1 MVIEFAGLSLTHQD
15 KNMISLP
22 RMGLLAAALFITG
35 CNEPIPPP
43 SAIEQLADEYLD
55 GLMEAD
61 ALMGT
66 YYSIEGARHD
76 RLPDNSLAGI
86 AKWQAKEDAW
96 LARLNGMGAP
106 TEVGSRDWVTH
117 GLLKEQLEGAV
128 ATRICRNE
136 LWEASTTTS
145 WHTWLPFV
153 FDVQPLETADLRAQ
167 ALSRLG
173 AVPRYINNEIANLR
187 EGLRLG
193 YSAPRVTVE
202 AVPDQVRSLI
212 GPDSIF
218 MGPAARNDGTD
229 FEAAV
234 TKIYEEQ
241 IAPALHRYADFIENE
256 YLSEARETLAV
267 SGNAD
272 GAACYPALVRAFV
285 TVGVPAEEIHAVG
298 LEQVANIRQEI
309 QATLDEH
316 FGGGDVSDFLRR
328 VNEDPAFTFDT
339 EEAVLKYSTDALDAV
354 KAAMPKAFGVLPK
367 ADVLVKPYPEFAE
380 SGSGEYHSSSED
392 GTRPGIF
399 YIAVTDPTGRSRSNQ
414 LATLHHETFPG
425 HHLQGAIA
433 LELGE
438 SQHPLARYLWNSGY
452 GEGWALYSERLADEL
467 GLYPTPLDRI
477 GLYSDQ
483 IARASRLV
491 MDSGLHTKGW
501 TRQQAVDYM
510 MANSG
515 WAPVDIQNEVDRYI
529 SWPAQATS
537 YMLGMLEIR
546 RLRTKAEQALGED
559 FDLRGFHDRVV
570 GMGSITLPMLE
581 ESVTAWIA
589 EQQAGG

>member
-1 MVIEFAGLSLTHQD
+1 MLSLRPL
-15 KNMISLP
+15 S
-22 RMGLLAAALFITG
+22 ALITATILTG
-35 CNEPIPPP
+35 CAEPAPLP
-43 SAIEQLADEYLD
+43 SAIEQLADEYLEAM
-55 GLMEAD
+55 MEED

-66 YYSIEGARHD
+66 YYAIEGARHD
-76 RLPDNSLAGI
+76 QLPDNSLAGL
-86 AKWQAKEDAW
+86 AAWQQKEDAW
-96 LARLNGMGAP
+96 LSALEGIPAP
-106 TEVGSRDWVTH
+106 TEIGSRDWVTY
-117 GLLKEQLEGAV
+117 GLLKEQLQSAV
-128 ATRICRNE
+128 GTRLCRDE
-136 LWEASTTTS
+136 LWAASTTTS
-145 WHTWLPFV
+145 WHTWIPFV
-153 FDVQPLETADLRAQ
+153 FDIQPLETPELRAQ
-167 ALSRLG
+167 ALTRF
-173 AVPRYINNEIANLR
+173 AAMDTYIDNEIDNLR

-202 AVPDQVRSLI
+202 AVPGQVRSLI
-212 GPDSIF
+212 SPDSIF
-218 MGPAARNDGTD
+218 LGPALRTD
-229 FEAAV
+229 DTAFAEAV
-234 TKIYEEQ
+234 EQIYTEQ
-241 IAPALHRYADFIENE
+241 IAPSLNRFADFIEKE
-256 YLSEARETLAV
+256 YLAEARETLAV
-267 SGNAD
+267 SGNPN
-272 GAACYPALVRAFV
+272 GEACYPALVRGFV

-298 LEQVANIRQEI
+298 LEQVAKIREEI
-309 QATLDEH
+309 QVTLDEH
-316 FGGGDVSDFLRR
+316 FGGGDVSEFLRR

-339 EEAVLKYSTDALDAV
+339 EEAVLQYSTDALDAV

-367 ADVLVKPYPEFAE
+367 ADVLVKPYPKFAE

-399 YIAVTDPTGRSRSNQ
+399 YIAVTDPTGRSISNQ

-433 LELGE
+433 LELGDQ
-438 SQHPLARYLWNSGY
+438 QHPLARYLWNSGY

-491 MDSGLHTKGW
+491 MDSGLHTLGW
-501 TRQQAVDYM
+501 TRQQTVDYM

-515 WAPVDIQNEVDRYI
+515 WAPVDIQNEIDRYI

-537 YMLGMLEIR
+537 YMLGMIEIR
-546 RLRTKAEQALGED
+546 RLRTLAEETLGEN

-570 GMGSITLPMLE
+570 GMGSIPLPMLE
-581 ESVTAWIA
+581 ESIEVWIT

>member
-1 MVIEFAGLSLTHQD
+1 MNTSTLIQRGLSAGAIALV
-15 KNMISLP
+15 
-22 RMGLLAAALFITG
+22 LAACENT
-35 CNEPIPPP
+35 PPP
-43 SAIEQLADEYLD
+43 SAIEQLADEYLNE
-55 GLMEAD
+55 LMASD
-61 ALMGT
+61 SLMGT

-86 AKWQAKEDAW
+86 AAWQAKEDTW
-96 LARLNGMGAP
+96 LAELERIGAP
-106 TEVGSRDWVTH
+106 AEIGSRDWVTH
-117 GLLKEQLEGAV
+117 GLLKEQLEGAA
-128 ATRICRNE
+128 ATRICRDE
-136 LWEASTTTS
+136 LWGASTTTS

-153 FDVQPLETADLRAQ
+153 FDIQPLETIELRTQ
-167 ALSRLG
+167 ALARLG
-173 AVPRYINNEIANLR
+173 AVPTFIDNEIDNLR

-193 YSAPRVTVE
+193 YSAPRVTVK

-218 MGPAARNDGTD
+218 LGPAARSDDPD
-229 FEAAV
+229 FQSAV
-234 TKIYEEQ
+234 AQIYNEE
-241 IAPALHRYADFIENE
+241 ITPALKRFADFIDNE
-256 YLSEARETLAV
+256 YLAEARETLAV
-267 SGNAD
+267 SGNPN
-272 GAACYPALVRAFV
+272 GEACYPASVRGFV
-285 TVGVPAEEIHAVG
+285 TVGVPAAEIHAVG
-298 LEQVANIRQEI
+298 LEQVAKIREEI
-309 QATLDEH
+309 QVTLDEY
-316 FGGGDVSDFLRR
+316 FGGGDVSEFLRR

-339 EEAVLKYSTDALDAV
+339 EAAVLKYSNDALDAV
-354 KAAMPKAFGVLPK
+354 KAAMPRAFGVLPK

-433 LELGE
+433 LELGDQ
-438 SQHPLARYLWNSGY
+438 QHPLARYLWNSGY

-546 RLRTKAEQALGED
+546 RLRTLAETTLGED

-581 ESVTAWIA
+581 ESIEAWIA

>member
-1 MVIEFAGLSLTHQD
+1 MNTLRIFTRGLSAGALTLVLTACAD
-15 KNMISLP
+15 
-22 RMGLLAAALFITG
+22 RAAA
-35 CNEPIPPP
+35 P
-43 SAIEQLADEYLD
+43 SAIEELADEYLA
-55 GLMEAD
+55 EFKESD

-76 RLPDNSLAGI
+76 RLPDNSLA
-86 AKWQAKEDAW
+86 AMAAWEAKEDAW
-96 LARLNGMGAP
+96 L
-106 TEVGSRDWVTH
+106 TELAHIGTPADIGSRDWVTY
-117 GLLKEQLEGAV
+117 GLLKEQLEGAA

-136 LWEASTTTS
+136 LWGASTTTS
-145 WHTWLPFV
+145 WHTWLPFI
-153 FDVQPLETADLRAQ
+153 FDVQPLDTAELRVQ
-167 ALSRLG
+167 ALARLG
-173 AVPRYINNEIANLR
+173 AVPTYIDNEIANLR

-202 AVPDQVRSLI
+202 AVPEQVRSLI

-218 MGPAARNDGTD
+218 LGPAQRSDDAA
-229 FEAAV
+229 FSEAAEQ
-234 TKIYEEQ
+234 IYYEE
-241 IAPALHRYADFIENE
+241 IAPALNRFADFIENE
-256 YLSEARETLAV
+256 YLNEAREALAV
-267 SGNAD
+267 SGNPN
-272 GAACYPALVRAFV
+272 GEACYPALVRAFV
-285 TVGVPAEEIHAVG
+285 TLGVPAKEIHVVG

-309 QATLDEH
+309 QVTLDGH
-316 FGGGDVSDFLRR
+316 FGGGDVSAFLRR
-328 VNEDPAFTFDT
+328 LNEDPAFTFDT
-339 EEAVLKYSTDALDAV
+339 EKAVLKYSTDALDAV

-367 ADVLVKPYPEFAE
+367 ADVLVKPYPDFAE

-433 LELGE
+433 LELGGQ
-438 SQHPLARYLWNSGY
+438 QHPLARYLWNSGY

-491 MDSGLHTKGW
+491 IDSGLHTMGW

-515 WAPVDIQNEVDRYI
+515 WAPVDIHNEIDRYI

-546 RLRTKAEQALGED
+546 RLRALAENTLGDD
-559 FDLRGFHDRVV
+559 FDIRGFHDRVV

-581 ESVTAWIA
+581 ESVEAWIA
-589 EQQAGG
+589 QQQAGG

>member
-1 MVIEFAGLSLTHQD
+1 MTALRKLGAITAILLSTACSQ
-15 KNMISLP
+15 P
-22 RMGLLAAALFITG
+22 A
-35 CNEPIPPP
+35 PPP

-55 GLMEAD
+55 GLMESD

-76 RLPDNSLAGI
+76 RLPDNSLVGI
-86 AKWQAKEDAW
+86 AEWQAKEDAW
-96 LARLNGMGAP
+96 LARLKGVAAP
-106 TEVGSRDWVTH
+106 TAIGSRDWVTY
-117 GLLKEQLEGAV
+117 GLLKEQLESAA
-128 ATRICRNE
+128 ATRVCRDE
-136 LWEASTTTS
+136 LWSASTTTS

-153 FDVQPLETADLRAQ
+153 FDIQPLDTPDLRAQ
-167 ALSRLG
+167 AIARLG
-173 AVPRYINNEIANLR
+173 AVPTYIANEIANLR
-187 EGLRLG
+187 EGLQLG
-193 YSAPRVTVE
+193 YSAPRVTVA

-218 MGPAARNDGTD
+218 LGPAQRSEN
-229 FEAAV
+229 AAFTATV
-234 TKIYEEQ
+234 ERIYTEQ
-241 IAPALHRYADFIENE
+241 IAPALNRYADFIERE
-256 YLSEARETLAV
+256 YLPQARETLAV
-267 SGNAD
+267 SGNPN

-298 LEQVANIRQEI
+298 LEQVANIRNEI
-309 QATLDEH
+309 QVTLDEH

-339 EEAVLKYSTDALDAV
+339 EAAVLQYSTDALDAV

-433 LELGE
+433 LELGDA
-438 SQHPLARYLWNSGY
+438 QHPLARYLWNSGY

-491 MDSGLHTKGW
+491 MDSGLHTMGW
-501 TRQQAVDYM
+501 TREQAVDYM

-515 WAPVDIQNEVDRYI
+515 WAPVDIQNEIDRYI

-546 RLRTKAEQALGED
+546 RLRRLAEHTLGDD
-559 FDLRGFHDRVV
+559 FDMRSFHDRVV

-581 ESVTAWIA
+581 ESIEAWIV
-589 EQQAGG
+589 EQQTAQ

>member
-1 MVIEFAGLSLTHQD
+1 MKTSTLIQRGLSAGAMALV
-15 KNMISLP
+15 
-22 RMGLLAAALFITG
+22 LAACDNT
-35 CNEPIPPP
+35 PPPP
-43 SAIEQLADEYLD
+43 SAIEQLADEYLE
-55 GLMEAD
+55 GLMASD

-86 AKWQAKEDAW
+86 SAWQVKEDAW
-96 LARLNGMGAP
+96 LAELNRIGAP
-106 TEVGSRDWVTH
+106 AAIGSRDWVTH
-117 GLLKEQLEGAV
+117 GLLKEQLEGAA
-128 ATRICRNE
+128 ATRICRDE
-136 LWEASTTTS
+136 LWGASTTTS

-153 FDVQPLETADLRAQ
+153 FDIQPLETADLREQ
-167 ALSRLG
+167 ALARLA
-173 AVPRYINNEIANLR
+173 AVPTYIDNEIANLR
-187 EGLRLG
+187 EGLRRG

-202 AVPDQVRSLI
+202 AVPGQVRSLI

-218 MGPAARNDGTD
+218 MGPAVRSDDAA
-229 FEAAV
+229 FAAAV
-234 TKIYEEQ
+234 KNVYDEQ
-241 IAPALHRYADFIENE
+241 IAPALTRYADFIENE
-256 YLSEARETLAV
+256 YLDQARETLAV
-267 SGNAD
+267 SGNPD
-272 GAACYPALVRAFV
+272 GEACYPALVRSFV
-285 TVGVPAEEIHAVG
+285 TVAVPAEEIHAVG
-298 LEQVANIRQEI
+298 LQQVANIREEI
-309 QATLDEH
+309 QVTLDEH
-316 FGGGDVSDFLRR
+316 FGGGDVSTFLRQ

-339 EEAVLKYSTDALDAV
+339 EDAVLKYSTDALDAV
-354 KAAMPKAFGVLPK
+354 KAAMPKAFGLLPK

-433 LELGE
+433 LELGDQ
-438 SQHPLARYLWNSGY
+438 QHPLARYLWNSGY
-452 GEGWALYSERLADEL
+452 GEGWALYSELLADEL
-467 GLYPTPLDRI
+467 VLYPKPLDRI

-491 MDSGLHTKGW
+491 MDSGLHTMGW

-529 SWPAQATS
+529 SWPGQATS

-546 RLRTKAEQALGED
+546 RLRTLAETTLGED
-559 FDLRGFHDRVV
+559 FDMRGFHDRVV

-581 ESVTAWIA
+581 ESIEAWIA
-589 EQQAGG
+589 EQQTGG

>member
-1 MVIEFAGLSLTHQD
+1 MKTSTLILHGLAAGALSLA
-15 KNMISLP
+15 
-22 RMGLLAAALFITG
+22 LAACTDYA
-35 CNEPIPPP
+35 PPP
-43 SAIEQLADEYLD
+43 SAIEQLADEYL
-55 GLMEAD
+55 EAWMD
-61 ALMGT
+61 EDSLMGT
-66 YYSIEGARHD
+66 YYAIEGSRHD

-86 AKWQAKEDAW
+86 AAWQKKEDAW
-96 LARLNGMGAP
+96 LSRLDRIPAP
-106 TEVGSRDWVTH
+106 TEIGSRDWVTH
-117 GLLKEQLEGAV
+117 GLLKEQLESAV
-128 ATRICRNE
+128 STRICRDE
-136 LWEASTTTS
+136 LWAASTTTS
-145 WHTWLPFV
+145 WHTWIPFV
-153 FDVQPLETADLRAQ
+153 FDIQPLDTPELRAQ
-167 ALSRLG
+167 ALTRF
-173 AVPRYINNEIANLR
+173 AAMATYIDNEVDNLR

-202 AVPDQVRSLI
+202 AVPAQVRSLI

-218 MGPAARNDGTD
+218 LGPTLRSDDAAFR
-229 FEAAV
+229 EAAEQ
-234 TKIYEEQ
+234 IYNEQ
-241 IAPALHRYADFIENE
+241 IAPALNRFADFIENE

-267 SGNAD
+267 SGNPN
-272 GAACYPALVRAFV
+272 GEACYPALVRGFV

-298 LEQVANIRQEI
+298 LEQVANIREEI
-309 QATLDEH
+309 QVTLDEH
-316 FGGGDVSDFLRR
+316 FGGGDVSEFLRR
-328 VNEDPAFTFDT
+328 VNEDPAFTFNT
-339 EEAVLKYSTDALDAV
+339 EEAVLQYSTDALDAV
-354 KAAMPKAFGVLPK
+354 KAAMPRAFGALPK

-392 GTRPGIF
+392 GSRPGIF
-399 YIAVTDPTGRSRSNQ
+399 YIAVTDPTGRSISNQ

-433 LELGE
+433 LELGDQ
-438 SQHPLARYLWNSGY
+438 QHPLARYLWNSGY

-491 MDSGLHTKGW
+491 MDSGLHTLGW

-529 SWPAQATS
+529 SWPGQATS
-537 YMLGMLEIR
+537 YMLGMIEIR
-546 RLRTKAEQALGED
+546 RLRTLAEETLGEN

-581 ESVTAWIA
+581 ASIQAWIV

>member
-1 MVIEFAGLSLTHQD
+1 MLSLR
-15 KNMISLP
+15 SL
-22 RMGLLAAALFITG
+22 RALVTVIILTA
-35 CNEPIPPP
+35 CAEPAPHP
-43 SAIEQLADEYLD
+43 SAIEQQADEYLEAM
-55 GLMEAD
+55 MEED

-66 YYSIEGARHD
+66 YYSIEGSRHD
-76 RLPDNSLAGI
+76 RLPDNSLAGL
-86 AKWQAKEDAW
+86 AAWQQKEDAW
-96 LARLNGMGAP
+96 LSALEGIPAP
-106 TEVGSRDWVTH
+106 TEIGSRDWVTY
-117 GLLKEQLEGAV
+117 GLLKEQLQSSVG
-128 ATRICRNE
+128 TRLCRDE
-136 LWEASTTTS
+136 LWAASTTTS
-145 WHTWLPFV
+145 WHTWIPFV
-153 FDVQPLETADLRAQ
+153 FDIQPLESPDLRAQ
-167 ALSRLG
+167 ALTRF
-173 AVPRYINNEIANLR
+173 AAMDTYIDNEIDNLR

-202 AVPDQVRSLI
+202 AVPSQVRSLI

-218 MGPAARNDGTD
+218 LGPAQRSDDAA
-229 FEAAV
+229 FSEAA
-234 TKIYEEQ
+234 TQIYNEE
-241 IAPALHRYADFIENE
+241 IAPALNRFADFIENE
-256 YLSEARETLAV
+256 YLAEAREVLAV
-267 SGNAD
+267 SGNPN
-272 GAACYPALVRAFV
+272 GEACYPALVRGFV

-298 LEQVANIRQEI
+298 LEQVAKIREEI
-309 QATLDEH
+309 QVTLDEH
-316 FGGGDVSDFLRR
+316 FGGGDVSEFLRR

-354 KAAMPKAFGVLPK
+354 KAAMPRAFGLLPK

-399 YIAVTDPTGRSRSNQ
+399 YIAVADPTGRSISNQ

-433 LELGE
+433 LELGDQ
-438 SQHPLARYLWNSGY
+438 QHPLARYLWNSGY

-491 MDSGLHTKGW
+491 MDSGLHTLGW
-501 TRQQAVDYM
+501 TRQQTVDYM

-515 WAPVDIQNEVDRYI
+515 WAPVDIQNEIDRYI

-537 YMLGMLEIR
+537 YMLGMIEIR
-546 RLRTKAEQALGED
+546 RLRTLAEETLGD
-559 FDLRGFHDRVV
+559 NFDLRGFHDRVV

-581 ESVTAWIA
+581 ESIEVWIA

>member
-1 MVIEFAGLSLTHQD
+1 METSAIILRGLAVSAFTLF
-15 KNMISLP
+15 
-22 RMGLLAAALFITG
+22 LAACT
-35 CNEPIPPP
+35 ETTPSP
-43 SAIEQLADEYLD
+43 SAIEQLADEYL
-55 GLMEAD
+55 EAWMQED

-66 YYSIEGARHD
+66 YYAIEGSRHD
-76 RLPDNSLAGI
+76 ELPDNSLAGL
-86 AKWQAKEDAW
+86 AAWQEKEDAW
-96 LARLNGMGAP
+96 LARLAGIP
-106 TEVGSRDWVTH
+106 TPAEIGSRDWVTY
-117 GLLKEQLEGAV
+117 GLLKEQLESAV
-128 ATRICRNE
+128 STRICRDE
-136 LWEASTTTS
+136 LWAASTTTS
-145 WHTWLPFV
+145 RHTWIPFV
-153 FDVQPLETADLRAQ
+153 FDIQPLESPELRAQ
-167 ALSRLG
+167 ALTRF
-173 AVPRYINNEIANLR
+173 AAMDTYIDNEIDNLR

-202 AVPDQVRSLI
+202 AVPAQVRSLI

-218 MGPAARNDGTD
+218 LGPALRSDDAA
-229 FEAAV
+229 FSEAAEQ
-234 TKIYEEQ
+234 IYHEE
-241 IAPALHRYADFIENE
+241 IAPALNRFADFIETE
-256 YLSEARETLAV
+256 YLIKARETLAV
-267 SGNAD
+267 SGNPN
-272 GAACYPALVRAFV
+272 GKACYPALVRSFV

-298 LEQVANIRQEI
+298 LEQVAKIREEI
-309 QATLDEH
+309 QITLDEH
-316 FGGGDVSDFLRR
+316 FGGGDVSAFLRR

-339 EEAVLKYSTDALDAV
+339 EEAVLQYSTDALDAV

-399 YIAVTDPTGRSRSNQ
+399 YIAVADPTGRSISNQ

-433 LELGE
+433 LELGDQ
-438 SQHPLARYLWNSGY
+438 QHPLARYLWNSGY

-491 MDSGLHTKGW
+491 MDSGLHTLGW
-501 TRQQAVDYM
+501 TRQQTVDYM

-515 WAPVDIQNEVDRYI
+515 WAPVDIQNEIDRYI

-537 YMLGMLEIR
+537 YMLGMIEIR
-546 RLRTKAEQALGED
+546 RLRTLAEETLGDD

-581 ESVTAWIA
+581 ESIEVWIA

>member
-1 MVIEFAGLSLTHQD
+1 MKTSTLIQRGLSAGAIALV
-15 KNMISLP
+15 
-22 RMGLLAAALFITG
+22 LAACDNT
-35 CNEPIPPP
+35 PPPP
-43 SAIEQLADEYLD
+43 SAIEQLADEYLE
-55 GLMEAD
+55 GLMASD

-66 YYSIEGARHD
+66 YYSIEGARHN

-86 AKWQAKEDAW
+86 SAWQAKEDAW
-96 LARLNGMGAP
+96 LAELERIGAP
-106 TEVGSRDWVTH
+106 ADIGSRDWVTH
-117 GLLKEQLEGAV
+117 GLLKEQLEGAA

-136 LWEASTTTS
+136 LWGASTTTS

-153 FDVQPLETADLRAQ
+153 FDIQPLETADLREQ
-167 ALSRLG
+167 ALARLA
-173 AVPRYINNEIANLR
+173 AVPTYIDNEIANLR

-202 AVPDQVRSLI
+202 AVPGQVRSLI

-218 MGPAARNDGTD
+218 LGPATRSDDTAFT
-229 FEAAV
+229 AAV
-234 TKIYEEQ
+234 KNVYDEQ
-241 IAPALHRYADFIENE
+241 IAPALTRYADFIENE
-256 YLSEARETLAV
+256 YLDQARETLAV
-267 SGNAD
+267 SGNPD
-272 GAACYPALVRAFV
+272 GEACYPALVRSFV
-285 TVGVPAEEIHAVG
+285 TVAVPAEEIHAVG
-298 LEQVANIRQEI
+298 LEQVANIREEI
-309 QATLDEH
+309 QVTLDEH
-316 FGGGDVSDFLRR
+316 FGGGDVSAFLRQ

-339 EEAVLKYSTDALDAV
+339 EAAVLKYSTDALDAV

-433 LELGE
+433 LELGDQ
-438 SQHPLARYLWNSGY
+438 QHPLARYLWNSGY

-491 MDSGLHTKGW
+491 MDSGLHTMGW

-546 RLRTKAEQALGED
+546 RLRTLAETRLGED
-559 FDLRGFHDRVV
+559 FDMRGFHDRVV

-581 ESVTAWIA
+581 ESIEAWIA
-589 EQQAGG
+589 AQQTGG

>member
-1 MVIEFAGLSLTHQD
+1 MVSHRQLSLLTV
-15 KNMISLP
+15 IF
-22 RMGLLAAALFITG
+22 LLMSACAETT
-35 CNEPIPPP
+35 PPP
-43 SAIEQLADEYLD
+43 SAIEQLADDYLEAW
-55 GLMEAD
+55 MEED

-86 AKWQAKEDAW
+86 AAWQKKEDAW
-96 LARLNGMGAP
+96 LSRLDRIPAP
-106 TEVGSRDWVTH
+106 TEIGSRDWVTH
-117 GLLKEQLEGAV
+117 GLLKEQLESAV
-128 ATRICRNE
+128 GTRICRDE
-136 LWEASTTTS
+136 LWAASTTTS
-145 WHTWLPFV
+145 WHTWIPFV
-153 FDVQPLETADLRAQ
+153 FDIQPLDTPELRAQ
-167 ALSRLG
+167 ALTRF
-173 AVPRYINNEIANLR
+173 AAMATYIDNEVDNLR

-202 AVPDQVRSLI
+202 AVPAQVRSLI

-218 MGPAARNDGTD
+218 LGPTLRSDDAAFR
-229 FEAAV
+229 EAAEQ
-234 TKIYEEQ
+234 IYNEQ
-241 IAPALHRYADFIENE
+241 IAPALNRFADFIENE

-267 SGNAD
+267 SGNPN
-272 GAACYPALVRAFV
+272 GEACYPALVRGFV

-298 LEQVANIRQEI
+298 LEQVANIREEI
-309 QATLDEH
+309 QVTLDEH
-316 FGGGDVSDFLRR
+316 FGGGDVSEFLRR
-328 VNEDPAFTFDT
+328 VNEDP
-339 EEAVLKYSTDALDAV
+339 
-354 KAAMPKAFGVLPK
+354 
-367 ADVLVKPYPEFAE
+367 

-392 GTRPGIF
+392 GSRPGIF
-399 YIAVTDPTGRSRSNQ
+399 YIAVTDPTGRSISNQ

-433 LELGE
+433 LELGDQ
-438 SQHPLARYLWNSGY
+438 QHPLARYLWNSGY

-491 MDSGLHTKGW
+491 MDSGLHTLGW

-529 SWPAQATS
+529 SWPGQATS
-537 YMLGMLEIR
+537 YMLGMIEIR
-546 RLRTKAEQALGED
+546 RLRTLAEETLGEN

-581 ESVTAWIA
+581 ASIQAWIV